1 MSTGVP
7 SAKYNV
13 YLLSRKGEDMRLKKC
28 LAALLTVS
36 TIASGL
42 YVSPVNVNAAKKS
55 NGNYHGSLQGESIYQ
70 IMVDRFY
77 DGDPSNNAKGEAFRN
92 TEWEEEDFRYMHGGD
107 WQGII
112 DKLDYIKGM
121 GYTAIWIS
129 PVSDPQL
136 WGMPDGT
143 GKQWPTAYH
152 GYNAYDPNRASRYF
166 GCEDPAASEAKLK
179 ELADKCH
186 EKGIK
191 IILDVVPNHL
201 GDFIQID
208 DPDNNPHNPHYYNG
222 NAKLKDG
229 TEIKPAAPFD
239 QMSWYHN
246 KGNITNYE
254 DPNNAE
260 DHDMGGIDDLELDN
274 PEAKKAIF
282 KAIKHFVDLTNADAV
297 RVDAA
302 KCMKVSDIH
311 ELQEYLGVTS
321 FGENFDMRPGFVSQ
335 WVGDKGEDGMLD
347 FPLFQ
352 AVVND
357 FGNCGNFNDT
367 SNGALSVQNV
377 FNQDGYYGKNVNNM
391 VTFIDNHDRDRFL
404 TAIEGNVDQGTRVK
418 RMQNALTFIYSCRG
432 IPTVFQGTEQELGNK
447 WGLSAHGGISDTCN
461 RWNMVEKDFNGKV
474 VADHFNTNTSTY
486 KLIANLNNIRKDHP
500 ALQYGTQREMWTSEH
515 LYAFSRRIDDADS
528 EVVTNPDDIEAIC
541 AFNNSGEEQSANM
554 SIRKESSIKPGTI
567 LVNVFDKN
575 DKVKVSSDGKI
586 NVRVPEYSNKIYVVG
601 SYDPVET
608 VSVSFKIKNAETY
621 WGQDVYLVGNCP
633 ELGNWDANG
642 ATVKAICPDYPT
654 WEVTVELPKNSTI
667 EFKAI
672 KKDGNG
678 NVQWEGGDNK
688 VINVGEQDMNYE
700 FDF

>member
-1 MSTGVP
+1 MPTGVP

-13 YLLSRKGEDMRLKKC
+13 YLLSR
-28 LAALLTVS
+28 
-36 TIASGL
+36 
-42 YVSPVNVNAAKKS
+42 
-55 NGNYHGSLQGESIYQ
+55 
-70 IMVDRFY
+70 
-77 DGDPSNNAKGEAFRN
+77 KGEAFRN

-121 GYTAIWIS
+121 GYTAIWLS

-143 GKQWPTAYH
+143 GKQW
-152 GYNAYDPNRASRYF
+152 
-166 GCEDPAASEAKLK
+166 
-179 ELADKCH
+179 
-186 EKGIK
+186 
-191 IILDVVPNHL
+191 
-201 GDFIQID
+201 
-208 DPDNNPHNPHYYNG
+208 
-222 NAKLKDG
+222 
-229 TEIKPAAPFD
+229 
-239 QMSWYHN
+239 
-246 KGNITNYE
+246 
-254 DPNNAE
+254 
-260 DHDMGGIDDLELDN
+260 
-274 PEAKKAIF
+274 
-282 KAIKHFVDLTNADAV
+282 
-297 RVDAA
+297 
-302 KCMKVSDIH
+302 
-311 ELQEYLGVTS
+311 
-321 FGENFDMRPGFVSQ
+321 
-335 WVGDKGEDGMLD
+335 
-347 FPLFQ
+347 
-352 AVVND
+352 
-357 FGNCGNFNDT
+357 
-367 SNGALSVQNV
+367 
-377 FNQDGYYGKNVNNM
+377 
-391 VTFIDNHDRDRFL
+391 
-404 TAIEGNVDQGTRVK
+404 
-418 RMQNALTFIYSCRG
+418 
-432 IPTVFQGTEQELGNK
+432 PTVFQGTEQELGNK

-500 ALQYGTQREMWTSEH
+500 TLQYGTQREMWTSEH

-586 NVRVPEYSNKIYVVG
+586 NVRVPGYSNKIYVVG

-672 KKDGNG
+672 KKDCNG